1 MRCLLHHSSSD
12 DPVYR
17 KMERRRPEN
26 ITLPPVRSIL
36 NQTPF
41 KSSHYEGTNHGRDEW
56 YCAPPKTAPLPS
68 FYHPNGYPIQHRQE
82 EHIQAPTTP
91 KEAFRPRCVYPS
103 PASDQHSDDV
113 EMGEGTTWWES
124 AKTPLFK
131 VDESVFDTTST
142 ATEIQDVATPTKP
155 LATPSIVH
163 YRPNGI
169 PSVRNRR
176 PSTCDPQ
183 KRKSK
188 SDPQND
194 SKIRM
199 VKWDRVTDKGT
210 APLNVEP
217 RHPTQRSCTLCYLIK
232 KKVPPEPVR

>member
-1 MRCLLHHSSSD
+1 
-12 DPVYR
+12 
-17 KMERRRPEN
+17 
-26 ITLPPVRSIL
+26 
-36 NQTPF
+36 
-41 KSSHYEGTNHGRDEW
+41 
-56 YCAPPKTAPLPS
+56 
-68 FYHPNGYPIQHRQE
+68 
-82 EHIQAPTTP
+82 
-91 KEAFRPRCVYPS
+91 
-103 PASDQHSDDV
+103 
-113 EMGEGTTWWES
+113 MGEGTTWWES

-131 VDESVFDTTST
+131 VDESVSDPAST
-142 ATEIQDVATPTKP
+142 ATEPQEVATPTKP

-232 KKVPPEPVR
+232 KKVVPEPSILTDESVSEQMANVRMKHILVQHARRTTLSVNLFRLLNFVKERLSLRV